1 MSRKKESNMNRDE
14 IYELFTKNA
23 ILHDKPIAIIT
34 MGIPGSGKSTI
45 VKKFINKNIHK
56 IIPRKQKYSYKEFVN
71 CNPDEFL
78 KFVDEEDPK
87 KKLGLAS
94 RKNASLL
101 KKVRESE
108 LKFSIIYDGT
118 GANFSSYKGNIN
130 KFIENGY
137 FPILIYVKTN
147 PIVAKNRIKK
157 RSRKVSNSNVDRI
170 FEKLE
175 EDIENKETKQKMK
188 KYDYYRSIVVDY
200 NGIYIVIDNTFRGKI
215 MDSNVSNLEI

>member
-14 IYELFTKNA
+14 IYELFTKDA

-56 IIPRKQKYSYKEFVN
+56 IISRKSKYNYKEFVN

-78 KFVDEEDPK
+78 QFIDEEDPK
-87 KKLGLAS
+87 KKLGIAS

-101 KKVRESE
+101 KRIRESQNK
-108 LKFSIIYDGT
+108 LSVIYDGT
-118 GANFSSYKGNIN
+118 GVNLSSYKGNIN

-137 FPILIYVKTN
+137 LPILIYVKTN

-170 FEKLE
+170 LEKLD

-188 KYDYYRSIVVDY
+188 KYEYYKSMVLNDA
-200 NGIYIVIDNTFRGKI
+200 GIYIVIDNTFRGKI
-215 MDSNVSNLEI
+215 IDSNKPTLVI

>member
-1 MSRKKESNMNRDE
+1 MSHKKELNMNRDE
-14 IYELFTKNA
+14 IYELFTKYA
-23 ILHDKPIAIIT
+23 VLHDKPIAIIT

-56 IIPRKQKYSYKEFVN
+56 IIPRKQKYNYKEFVN

-78 KFVDEEDPK
+78 QFVNEEDPK

-101 KKVRESE
+101 KKIRESE
-108 LKFSIIYDGT
+108 YKLSVIYDGT
-118 GANFSSYKGNIN
+118 GANLSSYKGNIN

-137 FPILIYVKTN
+137 LPILIYVKTN

-157 RSRKVSNSNVDRI
+157 RTRKVSNSNVDRI
-170 FEKLE
+170 FEKLD

-188 KYDYYRSIVVDY
+188 KFDYYKSMVLNDA
-200 NGIYIVIDNTFRGKI
+200 GIYIVINNTFRGKI
-215 MDSNVSNLEI
+215 IDTNISDLEI